1 MSHQHAQ
8 LLDKVRARLADN
20 TQPLTPEQLVVLI
33 RDESRGMISD
43 HDTLAVLR
51 AMHTDL
57 HGAGPLDPLL
67 DDETITDVIVNGA
80 GTVYADRGSG
90 LVPSGIELPDEQSV
104 RRLAQ
109 RLAIAAGKRLDESQP
124 WADGHLPRRNSTTS
138 IRLHAVLPP
147 LSVDGTCIS
156 LRILRPARHSL
167 QDLTRTGMLTA
178 ASKHLLESL
187 IAARRSFLITGGT
200 GAGKTTLLSALLAE
214 AADDERIICI
224 EDATEL
230 NPPHP
235 HLVRLAARGANIEGI
250 GAIALRDL
258 IRQALRMRPDRLII
272 GEVRGSEVIDLLAA
286 LNTGHEGGAGT
297 VHANSPRELPARLEA
312 LAALGGLPR
321 HALHSQLAAAAHI
334 VLHVQREQAQRV
346 LTEIGI
352 IKPQPNGLTTVET
365 AWTRQDGA
373 SDAWQEL
380 LDLLASRAHA
390 AGGHNVA

>member
-1 MSHQHAQ
+1 MNHQHAQ
-8 LLDKVRARLADN
+8 LLDKVRARLADHAGN
-20 TQPLTPEQLVVLI
+20 LGPEQLATLI
-33 RDESRGMISD
+33 RDEARGMISD
-43 HDTLAVLR
+43 PDTLVVLR

-67 DDETITDVIVNGA
+67 DDETVTDVIVNGA
-80 GTVYADRGSG
+80 GPVYADRGSG
-90 LVPSGIELPDEQSV
+90 LAPTEVALPDERSV

-124 WADGHLPRRNSTTS
+124 WVDGHVPRDQATTT
-138 IRLHAVLPP
+138 IRLHAMLPP

-167 QDLTRTGMLTA
+167 RDLTATGMLTP
-178 ASKHLLESL
+178 ASQQLLEAI
-187 IAARRSFLITGGT
+187 IAARRSFLVTGGT
-200 GAGKTTLLSALLAE
+200 GTGKTTLLGALLAE
-214 AADDERIICI
+214 VPRDERIICI

-235 HLVRLAARGANIEGI
+235 HLVRLAARAANIEGI
-250 GAIALRDL
+250 GAIPMRDL
-258 IRQALRMRPDRLII
+258 IRQALRMRPDRLIV

-297 VHANSPRELPARLEA
+297 IHANSPRELPARLEA

-334 VLHVQREQAQRV
+334 VLHVQRDQAKRV
-346 LTEIGI
+346 LAEIGLI
-352 IKPQPNGLTTVET
+352 TPRADGLTTVET
-365 AWTRQDGA
+365 AWTLEHGA
-373 SDAWQEL
+373 SAAWAGL
-380 LDLLASRAHA
+380 HDLLASRDHA
-390 AGGHNVA
+390 LGENHGT

>member
-1 MSHQHAQ
+1 MTQQHAQ
-8 LLDKVRARLADN
+8 LLDRVRARLADN
-20 TQPLTPEQLVVLI
+20 NQHPTPEQLVTLI

-51 AMHTDL
+51 AVHTDL
-57 HGAGPLDPLL
+57 NGAGPLDALL

-90 LVPSGIELPDEQSV
+90 LAPTEVHLPDEQSV

-124 WADGHLPRRNSTTS
+124 WVDGHVPRGHAATS
-138 IRLHAVLPP
+138 VRLHAMLPP

-167 QDLTRTGMLTA
+167 RDLTGTGMLTP
-178 ASKHLLESL
+178 ASQQLLESL
-187 IAARRSFLITGGT
+187 IHARRSFLITGGT
-200 GAGKTTLLSALLAE
+200 GTGKTTLLAALLAE
-214 AADDERIICI
+214 VPRHERIICI

-235 HLVRLAARGANIEGI
+235 HLVRLAARAANIEGI
-250 GAIALRDL
+250 GAIPLRDL

-272 GEVRGSEVIDLLAA
+272 GEVRGSEVVDLLAA

-297 VHANSPRELPARLEA
+297 VHANSPRELPVRLEA

-321 HALHSQLAAAAHI
+321 RALHAQLAAAAHV
-334 VLHVQREQAQRV
+334 VLHVQREHTQRV
-346 LTEIGI
+346 LAEIGI
-352 IKPQPNGLTTVET
+352 IKPHPNGLTTVET
-365 AWTRQDGA
+365 AWTARHGA
-373 SDAWQEL
+373 STAWT
-380 LDLLASRAHA
+380 DLLALLARQDHTT
-390 AGGHNVA
+390 GKHHGP